1 MGRKISPVAVKW
13 LRKNRAALH
22 CHGWAMA
29 ELYRRNKS
37 RGIAWVGLW
46 DHPGLSVAIESGGT
60 ISFSFKTLTGQTIK
74 QTAWPKKHHQKGVR
88 KNEHNPENMRTL
100 QHQKP

>member
-22 CHGWAMA
+22 CNGWTKT

-46 DHPGLSVAIESGGT
+46 DQPGLSVAIESGGT
-60 ISFSFKTLTGQTIK
+60 ISFSFKTLTGQTIR
-74 QTAWPKKHHQKGVR
+74 QTAWPKKHQRKGAN
-88 KNEHNPENMRTL
+88 K
-100 QHQKP
+100 